1 MDGPER
7 WEPLVG
13 RATCRADAAA
23 TRAQRHHEV
32 GPAPDVT
39 ERLHSIGRREGRSP
53 LFVITVMDRDG
64 HVLGVAACD
73 PEDYERRS

>member
-13 RATCRADAAA
+13 RTRCRADVAAA
-23 TRAQRHHEV
+23 LAQRDHKV
-32 GPAPDVT
+32 GPARDVT

-64 HVLGVAACD
+64 HLLGVAACD
-73 PEDYERRS
+73 PEDYEYRS